1 MASRFSF
8 PRRLPGLLAA
18 VLALWA
24 GTVSPGR
31 ADDPP
36 EVQDLAYGEVLFRFY
51 QQDPFGA
58 ISRLLVALERD
69 SLSHHRDEAELLLGG
84 LELSWGMWREAETV
98 FSRLLDRPEVESSVR
113 DRAWYQL
120 ARIAHR
126 KGDDE
131 VALQALGRMSERPR
145 LRLRAERELLAAS
158 LLVRLGRPREA
169 VDRLRAWH
177 GPDDLE
183 PYARFNLAAAL
194 LAAGEDKEAEK
205 KLEFLG
211 RARAR
216 SEEARSLRDKANLAL
231 GIRHLEAGR
240 VKKAQRV
247 LERIRLQ
254 GPFAA
259 QGLLAVGWARAE
271 ADDFRGALVPWLELR
286 RRDPFDPSVLEALLS
301 VPYAYARLGVYGKA
315 AALYEEGIAI
325 YRQEAGRLQEAM
337 SAVQQGKLAE
347 ALARQDRG
355 GSSLVPEFDPVR
367 VPGGRYLARLLAS
380 HGFREAWRNFRDLQ
394 QMQGQLAAWQG
405 NLEVLGTMLETRR
418 AGYARSLPAA
428 RDMLRKTDLERLAGK
443 RDALAARLE
452 AIAEAGDAQ
461 ALFTGEEADQWQRL
475 DALERRLNRLQDA
488 AERPAMQD
496 RLRRL
501 RGLLLWQAYTEFPD
515 RLWGVRK
522 SLKTLDEALVALA
535 DRRAAMERA
544 VAAAPAG
551 FDAYRARIG
560 ALRSRI
566 GGAQRRLA
574 TVLERQRAELE
585 AMALAELKRRQQR
598 LEQYLMQS
606 RFALAQLYDRAAAS
620 GKPRRKGAGR

>member
-8 PRRLPGLLAA
+8 LHRFPGLVVAA
-18 VLALWA
+18 LALWT

-36 EVQDLAYGEVLFRFY
+36 QVQDLAYGEVLFRFY

-69 SLSHHRDEAELLLGG
+69 SLKHHRAEAELLLGG
-84 LELSWGMWREAETV
+84 LELSWGMWREAEGV
-98 FSRLLDRPEVESSVR
+98 FNRLLDQPEVAPSVR

-131 VALQALGRMSERPR
+131 AALQALVRMSERPR

-169 VDRLRAWH
+169 VERLRAWH

-194 LAAGEDKEAEK
+194 LAAGEDRQAEK

-211 RARAR
+211 RAKAR

-240 VKKAQRV
+240 VKQARKV

-259 QGLLAVGWARAE
+259 QGLLAAGWARAE
-271 ADDFRGALVPWLELR
+271 AADFRAALVPWLELR

-301 VPYAYARLGVYGKA
+301 APYAYARLGVYGKA
-315 AALYEEGIAI
+315 AALYEEGIAV

-337 SAVQQGKLAE
+337 SAVRQGRLAA

-355 GSSLVPEFDPVR
+355 GFSHVPEFDPVR

-380 HGFREAWRNFRDLQ
+380 HGFREAWRNYRDLQ
-394 QMQGQLAAWQG
+394 QMHRRLAAWQE
-405 NLEVLGTMLETRR
+405 NIEVLGTMLETRR

-428 RDMLRKTDLERLAGK
+428 RAMLRKTDLERLAGK

-452 AIAEAGDAQ
+452 AIAEAGDAR
-461 ALFTGEEADQWQRL
+461 ALFTGEETDQWRRL
-475 DALERRLNRLQDA
+475 DALERRLDRLPDA
-488 AERPAMQD
+488 AERPPMQE

-501 RGLLLWQAYTEFPD
+501 RGLLLWQAYTGFPD
-515 RLWGVRK
+515 RLWGMRK
-522 SLKTLDEALVALA
+522 RLKALDEALAALG
-535 DRRAAMERA
+535 DRRAALERA
-544 VAAAPAG
+544 VAAVPAG
-551 FDAYRARIG
+551 FDAYQARIG
-560 ALRSRI
+560 VLRRRI
-566 GGAQRRLA
+566 DTAQRRLA
-574 TVLERQRAELE
+574 GVLERQRAELE
-585 AMALAELKRRQQR
+585 AMALAELRRRQQR